1 MKLFLVLCLLCL
13 PSMVRAQDVF
23 NYVLD
28 NATRVV
34 NSPTSGY
41 TQAQIAQFK
50 RTSLLYLQKKAFEQ
64 SETVATDLL
73 DTQAYYLSEFLTLFF
88 TEVMKDKKQP
98 EAVRKNK
105 ILLFMNASVMN
116 PMWNDTDRETTHA
129 FIDDKESMTPFCL
142 DTDWQKAYAAAVVNL
157 ESLR

>member
-88 TEVMKDKKQP
+88 T
-98 EAVRKNK
+98 
-105 ILLFMNASVMN
+105 
-116 PMWNDTDRETTHA
+116 
-129 FIDDKESMTPFCL
+129 
-142 DTDWQKAYAAAVVNL
+142 
-157 ESLR
+157 